1 MRLVLRSF
9 CVLTMLAAVG
19 GAQTASDPR
28 DALLVSTAWLEQHLK
43 DPNLTVLFIGDDN
56 EYKKTHIPGAQNVQ
70 MEDFAIEDNSP
81 TGLALEVPPTET
93 LRNRLGA
100 LGITDQ
106 SRIVVSSGGRM
117 FLAWT
122 TRLLLTLDYAGF
134 GDRTSLLDGGMPAW
148 SKEHRPVT
156 DVVPPKR
163 TSALGALNVKPVIVN
178 AAFVKSRI
186 GKPGVSIVDA
196 RAQAFYDGVSTGSS
210 GARKG
215 HIAGA
220 KSIPYTGAFGTD
232 DFARPTAEL
241 QSIFSKAGVAPGDT
255 VIGYCHI
262 GQQATAMLFAARLLG
277 HPVRLYDGSFQDW
290 SRQPAAEFPVELPQ
304 GNGKP

>member
-106 SRIVVSSGGRM
+106 SRIVVYSGGRM